1 MLGTHDIPTAAG
13 YALDSAWYAERERL
27 NSLTR
32 LYDPGSLD
40 LCQRLGVSR
49 GWHCLDVGAGTGSLA
64 QSLADIVA
72 PTGSVTAFDIDT
84 RFLDP
89 LATEH
94 LRVVRADIAT
104 DPAPA
109 PEFDLV
115 HARLLL
121 EHLPQRDAVL
131 DTLIGAAAPGGW
143 VLIED
148 FDWATAL
155 VVDPPSALHE
165 KVATA
170 IRTLFTGHGY
180 LPTFGRTLPRRL
192 MAAGLED
199 VMTHAQAIQV
209 RADVDHGLPQWEL
222 LADQFGP
229 LLLANDLVTE
239 EELQS
244 FHRLWH
250 DGDTVCFSPLMVS
263 SWGRRPDRN

>member
-1 MLGTHDIPTAAG
+1 MLDTQDTPLG

-40 LCQRLGVSR
+40 LCHRLGVSR
-49 GWHCLDVGAGTGSLA
+49 GWRCLDVGAGTGSLA
-64 QSLADIVA
+64 QSLAAIVA
-72 PTGSVTAFDIDT
+72 PTGTVTALDIDT
-84 RFLDP
+84 RFLEP

-94 LRVVRADIAT
+94 LQVIRANIAT
-104 DPAPA
+104 DHVPSG
-109 PEFDLV
+109 EFDLV

-121 EHLPQRDAVL
+121 EHLPERDAVL
-131 DTLIGAAAPGGW
+131 HTLVDATSPGGW

-155 VVDPPSALHE
+155 MVDPPSALHD

-180 LPTFGRTLPRRL
+180 SPTFGRTVPRRL
-192 MAAGLED
+192 QAAGLVD

-209 RADVDHGLPQWEL
+209 HADPEMGLPQWEL
-222 LADQFGP
+222 LAEQFGP
-229 LLLANDLVTE
+229 LLLTNGLVSE
-239 EELQS
+239 DELTA
-244 FHRLWH
+244 FHELWH
-250 DGDTVCFSPLMVS
+250 DGDTICFSPLMVS
-263 SWGRRPDRN
+263 SWGRRPD